1 MYYWFEPPY
10 WLNLPLLQDCMVE
23 LSYRDTLL
31 AGLGVFGGLSLI
43 MGVLFA
49 ARAGR
54 RLRYG

>member
-1 MYYWFEPPY
+1 
-10 WLNLPLLQDCMVE
+10 MVE

>member
-1 MYYWFEPPY
+1 MSTETQVLW
-10 WLNLPLLQDCMVE
+10 
-23 LSYRDTLL
+23 
-31 AGLGVFGGLSLI
+31 GLGVFGGLSLI